1 MLHELMF
8 AVHERVFMHR
18 ELMFIVREHKFSHC
32 KNTSFC

>member
-18 ELMFIVREHKFSHC
+18 ELMFITKGKLYHH
-32 KNTSFC
+32 